1 MKDNPPDL
9 LTDQSGLAQLRVAGK
24 PLADEQLTQEGI
36 QRFLFATK
44 LLTPAAVLL
53 VQGGEEP
60 LEHEEGT
67 LLGIGLLSG
76 RHEDGRMFGPVGR
89 ILGKG
94 SCRQDKRRSGQ
105 RREVTV
111 EGGN

>member
-1 MKDNPPDL
+1 M
-9 LTDQSGLAQLRVAGK
+9 LTDQSGLAYFRVGAAGK
-24 PLADEQLTQEGI
+24 PLANEQLTQEGI
-36 QRFLFATK
+36 QRLLLATE

-60 LEHEEGT
+60 LEHEERT

-76 RHEDGRMFGPVGR
+76 RHEGGRVFRPVGR

-94 SCRQDKRRSGQ
+94 SCREDKRRGGQ
-105 RREVTV
+105 GREVAV
-111 EGGN
+111 EGGD